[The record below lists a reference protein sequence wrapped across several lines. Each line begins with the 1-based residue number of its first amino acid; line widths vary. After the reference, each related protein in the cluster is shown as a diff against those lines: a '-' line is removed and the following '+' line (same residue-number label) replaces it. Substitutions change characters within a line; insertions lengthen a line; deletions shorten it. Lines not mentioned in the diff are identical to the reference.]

1 MFARVAIFCAVLLAI
16 GSGLAAAENR
26 SLLLGDRA
34 TQSIGDVD
42 FMLPPIWHS
51 LVKCGERITSESC
64 LLQRM
69 TETPTGTAPSVI
81 IDVALQLAERIDRGR
96 TDSADGFVSLRA
108 SQAYLV
114 AAVYESEI
122 SKNAEARVHFQLAAA
137 RAGEVPR
144 TMTTFAQTVT
154 VSGRSQPPSLGG
166 ERAPENIRPVTV
178 GAKGNEEPVKFYPEA
193 QLVREYASRALA
205 ALTSN

>member
-96 TDSADGFVSLRA
+96 ADSTDGFLSLRA

-137 RAGEVPR
+137 RAADVPQKYTKFDPSYVVQTSGAGRDTLEAR
-144 TMTTFAQTVT
+144 T
-154 VSGRSQPPSLGG
+154 SGGMSPH
-166 ERAPENIRPVTV
+166 VVV
-178 GAKGNEEPVKFYPEA
+178 GMQSKEETVKFYAEA
-193 QLVREYASRALA
+193 QLVREYATRALA
-205 ALTSN
+205 AL